1 MLMAVG
7 LQMEQ
12 WEVTQLS
19 NVMNTSIKTTPQE
32 RKLGFRVLFL
42 GMFAIGTGQTLFIA
56 VLPPYARGLGL
67 TEVQV
72 GFIFSLSALG
82 WMLMSPFWGKKS
94 DYLGR
99 KSIIILGLIIYSI
112 TTILMGVE
120 FRLNELGV
128 INLSTLFGL
137 LILTRGCYGFLGS
150 GAHSASMAYVADR
163 TTEQERSGVMA
174 VMGSAFAIS
183 GIVGPGLASAAV
195 LLGPLV
201 PYFLFGGITGFI
213 ALLIFIYLPEKT
225 KPIRPAKVHE
235 ARLTPFD
242 SRVISFALM
251 GLCISQTSAV
261 VMQILSLYLQD
272 KFNYSN
278 TEASVYTGTMLI
290 FTGIATL
297 IVQLGIIRR
306 ISPTPSILLR
316 LGSIATIMSLFL
328 IIISNGLYLTGLAMA
343 VYGVGGA
350 LMGPGLFTGLSLAV
364 GKDEQGAA
372 AGILV
377 SSYAAGFL
385 INPLTGM
392 QLFIWNS
399 NSPYYLAI
407 VLMFICLGIAIFDK
421 RLNKVVEYDE
431 NAEFTNPNS

>member
-1 MLMAVG
+1 M
-7 LQMEQ
+7 
-12 WEVTQLS
+12 
-19 NVMNTSIKTTPQE
+19 
-32 RKLGFRVLFL
+32 
-42 GMFAIGTGQTLFIA
+42 
-56 VLPPYARGLGL
+56 
-67 TEVQV
+67 
-72 GFIFSLSALG
+72 
-82 WMLMSPFWGKKS
+82 
-94 DYLGR
+94 
-99 KSIIILGLIIYSI
+99 
-112 TTILMGVE
+112 
-120 FRLNELGV
+120 
-128 INLSTLFGL
+128 
-137 LILTRGCYGFLGS
+137 
-150 GAHSASMAYVADR
+150 
-163 TTEQERSGVMA
+163 
-174 VMGSAFAIS
+174 
-183 GIVGPGLASAAV
+183 
-195 LLGPLV
+195 
-201 PYFLFGGITGFI
+201 
-213 ALLIFIYLPEKT
+213 
-225 KPIRPAKVHE
+225 
-235 ARLTPFD
+235 TPFD

-272 KFNYSN
+272 KFSYSN

-306 ISPTPSILLR
+306 ISPTPALLLR
-316 LGSIATIMSLFL
+316 LGSIATIISLFL
-328 IIISNGLYLTGLAMA
+328 IVISNGLYVTGIAMA

-364 GKDEQGAA
+364 GEDEQGAA

-407 VLMFICLGIAIFDK
+407 ALMFICLGIAVFDK

-431 NAEFTNPNS
+431 NAEFTNPNG

>member
-1 MLMAVG
+1 M
-7 LQMEQ
+7 
-12 WEVTQLS
+12 S
-19 NVMNTSIKTTPQE
+19 TSIKTSPKE
-32 RKLGFRVLFL
+32 RKLGFRILFL

-67 TEVQV
+67 SEVQV

-82 WMLMSPFWGKKS
+82 WMLMSPYWGKKS
-94 DYLGR
+94 DFIGR
-99 KSIIILGLIIYSI
+99 KSIIILGLIIYAL
-112 TTILMGVE
+112 TTILMGLE
-120 FRLNELGV
+120 FKLMESGY

-150 GAHSASMAYVADR
+150 GAHSASMSYVADR
-163 TTEQERSGVMA
+163 TTEKERSGIMA

-195 LLGPLV
+195 MLGPLV
-201 PYFLFGGITGFI
+201 PYFLFGSITGFI
-213 ALLIFIYLPEKT
+213 AFLIFIFLPEKT

-235 ARLTPFD
+235 ARLTPYD
-242 SRVISFALM
+242 SRVIAFALM

-272 KFNYSN
+272 KFGYNN
-278 TEASVYTGTMLI
+278 TEASVYTGSMLI

-297 IVQLGIIRR
+297 IVQLGIIRK
-306 ISPTPSILLR
+306 ISPTPAILLR
-316 LGSIATIMSLFL
+316 LGSIATIISLML
-328 IIISNGLYLTGLAMA
+328 IIASSDLYLMGFAMA
-343 VYGVGGA
+343 IYGIGGA

-392 QLFIWNS
+392 QLFTINV
-399 NSPYYLAI
+399 NFPYYLAI
-407 VLMFICLGIAIFDK
+407 ILMLVCLLIALFDK
-421 RLNKVVEYDE
+421 RLNRVVEYDD
-431 NAEFTNPNS
+431 NVDFQSHNG

>member
-1 MLMAVG
+1 MK
-7 LQMEQ
+7 
-12 WEVTQLS
+12 
-19 NVMNTSIKTTPQE
+19 TSIKTSPQE
-32 RKLGFRVLFL
+32 RKLGFRILFL
-42 GMFAIGTGQTLFIA
+42 AMFAIGTGQTLFIA

-67 TEVQV
+67 SEVQV

-82 WMLMSPFWGKKS
+82 WMVMSPFWGKKS
-94 DYLGR
+94 DFIGR
-99 KSIIILGLIIYSI
+99 KSIIILGLVVYALA
-112 TTILMGVE
+112 TILMGIE
-120 FRLNELGV
+120 FRLNELGY
-128 INLSTLFGL
+128 INLTTLFGL

-163 TTEQERSGVMA
+163 TTEKERSGVMA

-183 GIVGPGLASAAV
+183 GIVGPGLASIAV
-195 LLGPLV
+195 LFGPLV
-201 PYFLFGGITGFI
+201 PYFLFGGITAFI

-235 ARLTPFD
+235 TRLTAFD
-242 SRVISFALM
+242 KRVVAFALM
-251 GLCISQTSAV
+251 GLCVSQTSAV

-272 KFNYSN
+272 KFGYSN
-278 TEASVYTGTMLI
+278 TEASVNTGSMLI

-297 IVQLGIIRR
+297 VVQLGIVRR
-306 ISPTPSILLR
+306 ISPTPAILLR
-316 LGSIATIMSLFL
+316 LGAIATIISLLL
-328 IIISNGLYLTGLAMA
+328 IVASNNLYLMAIAMA
-343 VYGVGGA
+343 TYGIGGA

-392 QLFIWNS
+392 QLFTWDA

-407 VLMFICLGIAIFDK
+407 ILMFICLLIALFDK
-421 RLNKVVEYDE
+421 RLNKVVSYED
-431 NAEFTNPNS
+431 NVDFQSPNS

>member
-1 MLMAVG
+1 M
-7 LQMEQ
+7 
-12 WEVTQLS
+12 T
-19 NVMNTSIKTTPQE
+19 TSIQTSPQE

-67 TEVQV
+67 TEIQV

-82 WMLMSPFWGKKS
+82 WMLMSPYWGRRS
-94 DYLGR
+94 DHVGR
-99 KSIIILGLIIYSI
+99 KSIIIFGLVIYAI
-112 TTILMGVE
+112 TTILMGLE
-120 FRLNELGV
+120 FKLNEMGKV
-128 INLSTLFGL
+128 SLSTLFGL

-150 GAHSASMAYVADR
+150 GAHSASMAYIADR
-163 TTEQERSGVMA
+163 TTEKERSGMMA

-201 PYFLFGGITGFI
+201 PYFLFGGITACI
-213 ALLIFIYLPEKT
+213 ALLVWIYLPEKT
-225 KPIRPAKVHE
+225 RPIKPAKVHKVS
-235 ARLTPFD
+235 LTPLD
-242 SRVISFALM
+242 SRVTSFALM
-251 GLCISQTSAV
+251 GLCISQTSAI

-278 TEASVYTGTMLI
+278 TEASVYTGGMLI

-306 ISPTPSILLR
+306 FSPTPAILLR
-316 LGSIATIMSLFL
+316 LGACATILSLSL
-328 IIISNGLYLTGLAMA
+328 IVSSTEISLIALAMA
-343 VYGVGGA
+343 IYGVGGA

-364 GKDEQGAA
+364 DKDEQGAA

-377 SSYAAGFL
+377 SSYAAGFF
-385 INPLTGM
+385 INPMTGM
-392 QLFIWNS
+392 TLFIWNP
-399 NSPYYLAI
+399 NSPYILAI
-407 VLMFICLGIAIFDK
+407 VLMLICLMIAVFDK

-431 NAEFTNPNS
+431 NVDIPNNNG